1 MLSGVLSSCHA
12 TLDRV
17 PCGLGTPGRL
27 HTLPHAAPGPE
38 TLHIPH
44 PRAAFPTLLRPLVSD
59 GPPLPSARSSLI
71 SPLPP
76 ANPTHPRLCEDLI
89 PSSCQSFELRPV
101 DSEGQGAFPVDSEVC
116 GLPLSVPG
124 EEDRSH
130 GRHLGLSSATLRG
143 QPRQFAIR
151 RPPDDDAHDCPC
163 LGEIQRKGQQT
174 THPKW

>member
-1 MLSGVLSSCHA
+1 MLSGVLRPA
-12 TLDRV
+12 TQPSIECPVVWGRRDG
-17 PCGLGTPGRL
+17 CTPF
-27 HTLPHAAPGPE
+27 HTLRQALKPCTSPTRVQLSLPYFAPLSLTAHLCP
-38 TLHIPH
+38 
-44 PRAAFPTLLRPLVSD
+44 LLA
-59 GPPLPSARSSLI
+59 LPFI

-76 ANPTHPRLCEDLI
+76 SNPTHPRPCEDLI
-89 PSSCQSFELRPV
+89 PSSFQSFELRPV